1 MGKDN
6 LTSLFNEML
15 RAPATRA
22 HYFYE
27 RLDEAGLIAYDYGSY
42 MVTEPIHVDEEL
54 ARVKDADWN
63 LCRALLT
70 MLFRED
76 HFSNGSFQ
84 HRAECGDLKMILDRM
99 LDLLHDEP
107 RVLKS
112 ARIISDGYGY
122 GPKPQPDEE
131 IEQHLT
137 ISRTG
142 QVWFS
147 GYHFPEEDSMKEGLL
162 RKERVSIS
170 HTAAADILD
179 ALAAVF
185 DRGDIGCFVTDMG
198 TWNLEMRFSDG
209 SKERYGGSMCFEPE
223 ISISGKPLSQFIRDS
238 IPIQDLFLFQRQYE

>member
-6 LTSLFNEML
+6 LTSLLYEML
-15 RAPATRA
+15 RAPANRA
-22 HYFYE
+22 HYFYD

-54 ARVKDADWN
+54 TRVKDADWN

-84 HRAECGDLKMILDRM
+84 RRAERGDLKLILDRM
-99 LDLLHDEP
+99 IDLLHDEP
-107 RVLKS
+107 RVLRS

-122 GPKPQPDEE
+122 GPKPEPGEE

-147 GYHFPEEDSMKEGLL
+147 GYHYPEEDSVK
-162 RKERVSIS
+162 
-170 HTAAADILD
+170 
-179 ALAAVF
+179 
-185 DRGDIGCFVTDMG
+185 
-198 TWNLEMRFSDG
+198 
-209 SKERYGGSMCFEPE
+209 
-223 ISISGKPLSQFIRDS
+223 
-238 IPIQDLFLFQRQYE
+238 

>member
-6 LTSLFNEML
+6 LTSLLNEML

-22 HYFYE
+22 HYFYD

-42 MVTEPIHVDEEL
+42 MVTEPIHVDKEL
-54 ARVKDADWN
+54 TRVKDADWN

-76 HFSNGSFQ
+76 HFQ
-84 HRAECGDLKMILDRM
+84 RRAEQGDLKLILDRM
-99 LDLLHDEP
+99 IDLLHDEP
-107 RVLKS
+107 RQLRSIRLV
-112 ARIISDGYGY
+112 SDGYGY
-122 GPKPQPDEE
+122 GPKPEPGEE

-147 GYHFPEEDSMKEGLL
+147 GYHYPEENSVKEGLL

-170 HTAAADILD
+170 HAAAAEILD

-209 SKERYGGSMCFEPE
+209 SKEQYGGSMCFEPE
-223 ISISGKPLSQFIRDS
+223 ISIAGKPLSQFIRDS
-238 IPIQDLFLFQRQYE
+238 IPIQNLFLFQRQYE

>member
-6 LTSLFNEML
+6 LTSLLNEML

-42 MVTEPIHVDEEL
+42 MVTEPIHVDKEL
-54 ARVKDADWN
+54 TRVKDADWN

-84 HRAECGDLKMILDRM
+84 RRAEQGDLKLILDRM
-99 LDLLHDEP
+99 IDLLHDEP
-107 RVLKS
+107 RQLRSIRLV
-112 ARIISDGYGY
+112 SDGYGY
-122 GPKPQPDEE
+122 GPKPEPGEE

-147 GYHFPEEDSMKEGLL
+147 GYHYPEENSVKESLL
-162 RKERVSIS
+162 RKERLSIS
-170 HTAAADILD
+170 HSAAADILD

-185 DRGDIGCFVTDMG
+185 DRGDVGCFVTDMG

-223 ISISGKPLSQFIRDS
+223 ISIAGKPLSQFIRDS